1 MQFKL
6 TKKVVKRQA
15 TLPEGF
21 EGSGLKMAGDS
32 SSSINSDTTDSE
44 ESPNSS
50 GIQFDEDADDVI
62 NLPHGESSVVTYH
75 NKD

>member
-1 MQFKL
+1 MQLKL

-32 SSSINSDTTDSE
+32 SSSSNSDTNGSEKSPDS
-44 ESPNSS
+44 SD
-50 GIQFDEDADDVI
+50 IQFDEDADDVI
-62 NLPHGESSVVTYH
+62 NLPQGESIVFT
-75 NKD
+75 